1 PPRNKACFLYARSR
15 CPHRSFTVGGRIDD
29 FNGRIKQNN
38 DKQGKPRPPKHEKE
52 VGMAIQP
59 LSQPIIQPIDHEYSL
74 PPSITYHPPEKER
87 SFPVPSLSSPR
98 ALFQQKNRVAWEA
111 QSPTRSCPHHGAEA
125 IPPRHPLFRLNH
137 KLHPPVLLPVG
148 LRVVGNQRLPFPV
161 ALRRQH
167 RRRHAEPVDQR
178 LSHRLRPA

>member
-74 PPSITYHPPEKER
+74 PPFITYHPPEKER

-111 QSPTRSCPHHGAEA
+111 KSPTRLVRTTGRKRFRPATPISAQPQTPPAGSSAGWTPCRWEPEA
-125 IPPRHPLFRLNH
+125 
-137 KLHPPVLLPVG
+137 
-148 LRVVGNQRLPFPV
+148 PFPRSPSPSASTDRKSV
-161 ALRRQH
+161 
-167 RRRHAEPVDQR
+167 V
-178 LSHRLRPA
+178 

>member
-1 PPRNKACFLYARSR
+1 Q
-15 CPHRSFTVGGRIDD
+15 
-29 FNGRIKQNN
+29 IKQNN

-98 ALFQQKNRVAWEA
+98 ALFQQKNRVAWEEK
-111 QSPTRSCPHHGAEA
+111 SPTRSCPHHGAEA

-137 KLHPPVLLPVG
+137 KLHPPV
-148 LRVVGNQRLPFPV
+148 
-161 ALRRQH
+161 
-167 RRRHAEPVDQR
+167 
-178 LSHRLRPA
+178 